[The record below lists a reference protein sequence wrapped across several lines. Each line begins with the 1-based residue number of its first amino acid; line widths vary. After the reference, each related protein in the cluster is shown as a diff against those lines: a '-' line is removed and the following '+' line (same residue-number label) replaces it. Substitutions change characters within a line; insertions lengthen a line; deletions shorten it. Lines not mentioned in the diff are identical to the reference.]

1 MKKIVLASTSPRR
14 KMLLKQIGL
23 NFEVVASDF
32 KEKIDIKMSPHKLA
46 QELSLGKA
54 KAVAIKLS
62 NSIIIAADTFV
73 TFKGKILGK
82 PKEEQDAKRILK
94 LLSGKMHL
102 IITGFTIID
111 TTTGQTAT
119 NSVETKVYFKKLTNK
134 EINSYVETGEPLD
147 KAGAY
152 GIQEKGSLF
161 VKKIEGDYFNV
172 VGLPI
177 YALVEALKKFGVK
190 IF

>member
-1 MKKIVLASTSPRR
+1 MKKIILASASPRR

-23 NFEVVASDF
+23 NFKVVASDF
-32 KEKIDIKMSPHKLA
+32 EEMINTKISSHELA
-46 QELSLGKA
+46 RKLSLGKA
-54 KAVAIKLS
+54 KVVAIKLS

-82 PKEEQDAKRILK
+82 PKNKQDAKRILK

-134 EINSYVETGEPLD
+134 EIDTYVETGEPLD

-177 YALVEALKKFGVK
+177 YAVVETLKKFGVK

>member
-1 MKKIVLASTSPRR
+1 MKKIILASASPRR

-23 NFEVVASDF
+23 NFKVVVSDF
-32 KEKIDIKMSPHKLA
+32 EEKIDMKIDPHKLA
-46 QELSLGKA
+46 RKLSLGKA
-54 KAVAIKLS
+54 KIVAKKLN

-82 PKEEQDAKRILK
+82 PKDKQDAKRVLK
-94 LLSGKMHL
+94 LLSGKTHL

-111 TTTGQTAT
+111 TTTGQ
-119 NSVETKVYFKKLTNK
+119 SVTKSIETKVYFKKLTDK
-134 EINSYVETGEPLD
+134 EISVYVATSEPLD

-152 GIQEKGSLF
+152 GIQEKGSVF

-177 YALVEALKKFGVK
+177 YAVVDTLKKFGVK